1 MAAVPTHPSWLYRLG
16 RRALGA
22 LRYRSSWVET
32 SVGPVHLLSRQGS
45 GELPPVLLVHG
56 FGDAALHWVPL
67 VRALRPH
74 VRSVIALD
82 LPGHGFSHRPERLTL
97 DVLRDGVIE
106 ALDRTHAE
114 PAVVVGNS
122 LGGAV
127 ALRYTHARPD
137 RVLGTHLI
145 SPGGA
150 PMTPEELL
158 AVRQL
163 FAVRTFGEALA
174 FLDKLHAYPLGWR
187 GYLLAP
193 SVRSTFRDP
202 ALHGLF
208 EQITDADWLT
218 PDEVRS
224 LSRPVRL
231 LWGQRDKILPHRAL
245 EFWRAHLPG
254 HAELEEPDRFGHAPH
269 FDSAG
274 RIAEDILAFVRRCA
288 KAA

>member
-1 MAAVPTHPSWLYRLG
+1 VPTRPSWLHHLG
-16 RRALGA
+16 RRALQA
-22 LRYRSSWVET
+22 LRYRSTWVET

-56 FGDAALHWVPL
+56 FGDAALHWAPL

-74 VRSVIALD
+74 VRSVLALD

-97 DVLRDGVIE
+97 DTLRDGVIE
-106 ALDRTHAE
+106 ALDRVHAE

-127 ALRYTHARPD
+127 ALRYTQARPD

-150 PMTPEELL
+150 PMTPEELV
-158 AVRQL
+158 AVREL
-163 FAVRTFGEALA
+163 FAVKTWREALA

-187 GYLLAP
+187 GHLLAP
-193 SVRSTFRDP
+193 SVRRLFRDP
-202 ALHGLF
+202 ALHSLL
-208 EQITDADWLT
+208 EQIRESDWLT
-218 PDEVRS
+218 PDEVRT
-224 LSRPVRL
+224 LTRPVRL
-231 LWGQRDKILPHRAL
+231 VWGKRDQILPSRAL

-254 HAELEEPDRFGHAPH
+254 HAEVEEPERFGHAPH
-269 FDSAG
+269 FDAAHQT
-274 RIAEDILAFVRRCA
+274 AEDILGFVRRCA
-288 KAA
+288 TKAG